1 MLLIALMTLG
11 FTLLIYLVYHIV
23 DRTYIQ
29 RMRVRKRVG
38 SISDN
43 FDELPDEEADAAVAE
58 EERFPTVA
66 KFIAGKSFTDRLLMQ
81 LLRSGVKLR
90 PSEYVGFV
98 FGLALMLAL
107 LSTLFTRN
115 IGVQFLG
122 IFIGLVSPYL
132 YLKTLE
138 TRRLVTFTRQIPDAL
153 SLMSSAIR
161 SGFSFQRAMML
172 VAEELPDPIAE
183 EFRRVNNET
192 SVGLQTDTALLRLGT
207 RVPSYDLQLVITAI
221 IIQQQTGGNLSEII
235 DKISETI
242 RERIRIE
249 GEVAALTAE
258 GKISGVILI
267 AMPFVLAVA
276 VSLANPSYLKPLLTD
291 PLGNMIIVIAI
302 CMQVI
307 GAIIIKRMLVLD
319 Y

>member
-1 MLLIALMTLG
+1 MLFVALMTLG
-11 FTLLIYLVYHIV
+11 ITVLIYLVYLII
-23 DRTYIQ
+23 DRTYFQRIRVRQ
-29 RMRVRKRVG
+29 RMAYLKGKFV
-38 SISDN
+38 
-43 FDELPDEEADAAVAE
+43 LPADEEADAVVSE
-58 EERFPTVA
+58 EERFPTLA
-66 KFIAGKSFTDRLLMQ
+66 KFIAGKTYTDRLLMQ

-98 FGLALMLAL
+98 FGLALFLAL

-115 IGVQFLG
+115 IGAQLLG
-122 IFIGLVSPYL
+122 IFVGLVCPYY
-132 YLKTLE
+132 YLKAME
-138 TRRLVTFTRQIPDAL
+138 ARRLVTFNRQIPDAL

-183 EFRRVNNET
+183 EFRRFNNET
-192 SVGLQTDTALLRLGT
+192 SVGLQTDTALLRMGT

-258 GKISGVILI
+258 GKISGAVLVLLPIG
-267 AMPFVLAVA
+267 LAV
-276 VSLANPSYLKPLLTD
+276 VISLVNPSYLKPLLTD
-291 PLGNMIIVIAI
+291 PLGNMIILIAI
-302 CMQVI
+302 GMQVL
-307 GAIIIKRMLVLD
+307 GAIIINKMLVLD
-319 Y
+319 F

>member
-11 FTLLIYLVYHIV
+11 FTVLIYLVYLIV

-38 SISDN
+38 NISSD
-43 FDELPDEEADAAVAE
+43 FVEPPDEEADAVASE

-98 FGLALMLAL
+98 FGLALLLAL

-115 IGVQFLG
+115 IGAQLLG
-122 IFIGLVSPYL
+122 IFVGLVCPYY
-132 YLKTLE
+132 YLKALE
-138 TRRLVTFTRQIPDAL
+138 ARRLVTFIRQIPDAL

-192 SVGLQTDTALLRLGT
+192 SVGLQTDTALLRMGT

-258 GKISGVILI
+258 GKISGAILI
-267 AMPFVLAVA
+267 VLPIGLAVA
-276 VSLANPSYLKPLLTD
+276 VSLANPSYIQPLFTD
-291 PLGNMIIVIAI
+291 PLGNMIVLIAV
-302 CMQVI
+302 CMQVL
-307 GAIIIKRMLVLD
+307 GVIIIKRMLVLD

>member
-1 MLLIALMTLG
+1 
-11 FTLLIYLVYHIV
+11 
-23 DRTYIQ
+23 
-29 RMRVRKRVG
+29 
-38 SISDN
+38 
-43 FDELPDEEADAAVAE
+43 
-58 EERFPTVA
+58 
-66 KFIAGKSFTDRLLMQ
+66 
-81 LLRSGVKLR
+81 
-90 PSEYVGFV
+90 
-98 FGLALMLAL
+98 
-107 LSTLFTRN
+107 
-115 IGVQFLG
+115 
-122 IFIGLVSPYL
+122 
-132 YLKTLE
+132 LKTLE